1 MSEQKERPILFSGE
15 MVEAILENRK
25 TQTRR
30 VVKPQPILKPAR
42 SIIIGETLEYSH
54 IWHWEPT
61 LNDHSLFT
69 EAEGFCGGDFGRWR
83 VAMCPYGEP
92 GERLWCR
99 ETWFN
104 NNGEGDQDPEQIFY
118 RADGENGGA
127 DFEGETIEGDGG
139 GWSQSNHMPRWASRI
154 LLEVV
159 SVRVER
165 LQAITEADARAEGI
179 KYPTLFAD
187 EPCPSDEYARKS
199 YAGLW
204 SSINGKKP
212 GCEWKLDPFVWVVEF
227 KVLEVKGA

>member
-1 MSEQKERPILFSGE
+1 MSEMSVQIKERPILFSGE
-15 MVEAILENRK
+15 MIKALVEGRK

-30 VVKPQPILKPAR
+30 VVKALVGDENPANQVCEDGGGNWIAWYGMV
-42 SIIIGETLEYSH
+42 SKNLDMAAETKRQY
-54 IWHWEPT
+54 P
-61 LNDHSLFT
+61 NG
-69 EAEGFCGGDFGRWR
+69 EGFK
-83 VAMCPYGEP
+83 CPYGEP

-179 KYPTLFAD
+179 KYPPLFAD

-204 SSINGKKP
+204 NSINGLVYP
-212 GCEWKLDPFVWVVEF
+212 WQSNPFVWVVEF
-227 KVLEVKGA
+227 KVLEVKAA